1 MPNCV
6 HMRMRVSMSVRV
18 GVNVS
23 TSASVRVSV
32 SVTAS
37 VSDSW
42 MQTHEDLGT
51 HSANC
56 KLEGT
61 VFAQGVQRFS
71 EGKAS

>member
-1 MPNCV
+1 
-6 HMRMRVSMSVRV
+6 MRMRVSMSVRV

-23 TSASVRVSV
+23 TSASVRV